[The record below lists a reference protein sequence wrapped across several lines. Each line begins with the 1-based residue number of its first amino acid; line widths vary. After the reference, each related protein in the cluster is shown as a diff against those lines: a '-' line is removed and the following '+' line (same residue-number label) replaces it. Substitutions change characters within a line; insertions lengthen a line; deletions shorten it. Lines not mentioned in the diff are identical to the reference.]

1 MADLKEKVVLV
12 TGASRGV
19 GRGIAEG
26 LAEAGATLYLT
37 ARTSSAAEP
46 PAPGSV
52 EATAA
57 AVEALGGRALPLR
70 VDHTDDE
77 AVLELFRRVESEA
90 GRLDVLVNNAFQVP
104 EPPVWSGAF
113 WEHPFS
119 VWDDQCGVGL
129 RGCYVASAL
138 AARLMVQQGSGLIVN
153 LSGATEAGYR
163 FSTAY
168 GVCKAGVDRMAADM
182 AHELA
187 GRGVSALSLSPGP
200 VRTERVMAALSRGQV
215 EIDEGR
221 LRSPRFVGR
230 ALAALA
236 MDPDIAVKS
245 GGRFEI
251 EALRKE
257 YRFSELSAEAA
268 SQPFDS
274 AQSTETS

>member
-1 MADLKEKVVLV
+1 MADLKDKVVLV

-26 LAEAGATLYLT
+26 LAEAGATLYLS
-37 ARTSSAAEP
+37 ARTSSATEP
-46 PAPGSV
+46 PAEGSV

-57 AVEALGGRALPLR
+57 AVEALGGKAIPLR

-77 AVLELFRRVESEA
+77 AVLELFRRLESEA

-138 AARLMVQQGSGLIVN
+138 AARLMVEQNSGLIVN
-153 LSGATEAGYR
+153 LSGGIEAGYR

-182 AHELA
+182 AHELN
-187 GRGVSALSLSPGP
+187 GHGITALSLSPGP
-200 VRTERVMAALSRGQV
+200 VRTERVLTALTRGQV
-215 EIDEGR
+215 EIDER
-221 LRSPRFVGR
+221 KLRSPRFVGR
-230 ALAALA
+230 AIAALA
-236 MDPDIAVKS
+236 MDPDVHEKT
-245 GGRFEI
+245 GGRFDI
-251 EALRKE
+251 EALRAE
-257 YRFSELSAEAA
+257 YRFSDLSTDEPAPAV
-268 SQPFDS
+268 
-274 AQSTETS
+274 ETSS

>member
-37 ARTSSAAEP
+37 ARTSSAEDP

-57 AVEALGGRALPLR
+57 AAESLGGRAIPLK

-77 AVLELFRRVESEA
+77 AVLELFRRLESEA

-104 EPPVWSGAF
+104 DPPVWSGAF
-113 WEHPFS
+113 WEHPMS

-129 RGCYVASAL
+129 RGCYVTSAL
-138 AARLMVQQGSGLIVN
+138 AARLMVAQGSGLIVN
-153 LSGATEAGYR
+153 LSGGVETGYR

-168 GVCKAGVDRMAADM
+168 GVCKTGVDRMAADM
-182 AHELA
+182 AHELT
-187 GRGVSALSLSPGP
+187 GHGVAALSLAPGP

-215 EIDEGR
+215 EIDEWR

-236 MDPDIAVKS
+236 MDPDIAEKS

-251 EALRKE
+251 EALRTE
-257 YRFSELSAEAA
+257 YRFSELASELPEPAEI
-268 SQPFDS
+268 
-274 AQSTETS
+274 TETNS

>member
-1 MADLKEKVVLV
+1 MADLKDKVVLV

-26 LAEAGATLYLT
+26 LAEAGATIYLT
-37 ARTSSAAEP
+37 ARTSSAADP
-46 PAPGSV
+46 PASGSI

-57 AVEALGGRALPLR
+57 AVTALGGRAVPVR
-70 VDHTDDE
+70 VDHNDDE
-77 AVLELFRRVESEA
+77 AVLELFRRLESEA

-129 RGCYVASAL
+129 RGCYVGSAL
-138 AARLMVQQGSGLIVN
+138 AARLMVEQGSGLIVN
-153 LSGATEAGYR
+153 LSGGIESGYR

-187 GRGVSALSLSPGP
+187 AHEVTALALAPGP
-200 VRTERVMAALSRGQV
+200 VRTERIMVALSRGQV
-215 EIDEGR
+215 EIDERR

-230 ALAALA
+230 AIAALA
-236 MDPDIAVKS
+236 MDPDVHEKT
-245 GGRFEI
+245 GGRFGI

-257 YRFSELSAEAA
+257 YRFSEPDEAGLEATHTVEA
-268 SQPFDS
+268 SR
-274 AQSTETS
+274 

>member
-1 MADLKEKVVLV
+1 MADLKDKVVLV

-37 ARTSSAAEP
+37 ARTSSRDQP
-46 PAPGSV
+46 PAADSV

-57 AVEALGGRALPLR
+57 AVTELGGKAVALQ
-70 VDHTDDE
+70 VDHTDDD

-113 WEHPFS
+113 WEHPFGI
-119 VWDDQCGVGL
+119 WDDQCGVGL

-138 AARLMVQQGSGLIVN
+138 AARLMVEQGSGLILN
-153 LSGATEAGYR
+153 LSGGIDQRYR

-182 AHELA
+182 AHELSSH
-187 GRGVSALSLSPGP
+187 GVTTLSLAPGP
-200 VRTERVMAALSRGQV
+200 VRTERVLAALSRGQLAL
-215 EIDEGR
+215 DLQT

-230 ALAALA
+230 AVAALA
-236 MDPDIAVKS
+236 MDPDVHEKT
-245 GGRFEI
+245 GGRFDI
-251 EALRKE
+251 ESLQRE
-257 YRFSELSAEAA
+257 YRFSELAADERAGFTGVSA
-268 SQPFDS
+268 
-274 AQSTETS
+274 

>member
-1 MADLKEKVVLV
+1 MADLKDKVVLV

-26 LAEAGATLYLT
+26 LAEAGAMLYLS
-37 ARTSSAAEP
+37 ARTSSAEKP
-46 PAPGSV
+46 PAAGSV

-57 AVEALGGRALPLR
+57 AVEALGGKAIPLR

-77 AVLELFRRVESEA
+77 AVLELFRRLESEA

-138 AARLMVQQGSGLIVN
+138 AARLMVEQGSGLIVN
-153 LSGATEAGYR
+153 LSGGIEAGYR

-182 AHELA
+182 AHELN
-187 GRGVSALSLSPGP
+187 GHGITALSLSPGL
-200 VRTERVMAALSRGQV
+200 VRTERVLAALTRGQV
-215 EIDEGR
+215 EIDER
-221 LRSPRFVGR
+221 KLRSPRFVGR
-230 ALAALA
+230 AIAALA
-236 MDPDIAVKS
+236 MDPDVHEKT
-245 GGRFEI
+245 GGRFDI
-251 EALRKE
+251 EALRAE
-257 YRFSELSAEAA
+257 YRFSDLSTNEPAPAA
-268 SQPFDS
+268 
-274 AQSTETS
+274 ETSS